1 MNNKT
6 RKVSALDPM
15 PTVGNSKN
23 MQRNTFKVKK
33 SNTSHEHWK
42 QKIISVT
49 QVIDYPNGH

>member
-49 QVIDYPNGH
+49 QVIYDPNRH

>member
-1 MNNKT
+1 MRNKT

-23 MQRNTFKVKK
+23 TQRNTFKIEK
-33 SNTSHEHWK
+33 SNTNHEYWQ

-49 QVIDYPNGH
+49 QAIYDPNGR